1 MSRQAATAF
10 VVLLWLCSAL
20 HVQAEEAAHVPSIV
34 HAPSVIP
41 APSAPQPLEQEETA
55 SVMPL
60 DPPSV
65 ETSQIIVLDVPLP
78 DEIPLADELV
88 AKSLPAPV
96 SELAVR
102 EAIAPA
108 PQEVVPDAASAP
120 PAQIV
125 SASSLVPISLGLDD
139 AGIRAA
145 LEPMRLAFRLTPAKV
160 EGIVQAYAS
169 NKYQTFWVE
178 RAGHDIRQVQGVD
191 GVLASLASA
200 ERDGLDPVRLHR
212 ALPARIGG
220 TIPSEK
226 AVSFDLAIS
235 LAAYLYAHDARGGRL
250 EPSRPSALITPHL
263 HLPDAEGLLIR
274 LAGQDAARVEAIL
287 TGYQPKHAGYL
298 ALRQQLNRLRSS
310 DALSGD
316 HITKVALS
324 GKGSA
329 SARQDEQINELL
341 VNMERW
347 RWLPPDL
354 GENYIFVNV
363 PDYRLSMV
371 SSGNVVHQ
379 TRVIVGKPETPTP
392 IFSDAMEHLII
403 NPSWHVPPSIL
414 RKEFLPNLAK
424 DPGYAARKGFEVLR
438 RGNSISV
445 RQPPGE
451 RNALGQIKFIFPN
464 NHAVY
469 LHDTPGRH
477 LFAQENRTFSHGC
490 VRVEAPFALAERI
503 LASQGGESQAALRAM
518 VGKGERMIKINGTL
532 PVHLAYFTLSVD
544 ENGTLK
550 RQKDIYGH
558 DERVRQALQQ
568 GSNVPVTTAFLP

>member
-1 MSRQAATAF
+1 MSRQAARAF
-10 VVLLWLCSAL
+10 VFLLWLCGAL
-20 HVQAEEAAHVPSIV
+20 HVQAEEAVNTPSV
-34 HAPSVIP
+34 APAPSVTS
-41 APSAPQPLEQEETA
+41 APSDAPPPEKDETA
-55 SVMPL
+55 SVTPL
-60 DPPSV
+60 DPP
-65 ETSQIIVLDVPLP
+65 TADGSQIIDLDVPLP
-78 DEIPLADELV
+78 PEIPLADELV
-88 AKSLPAPV
+88 AKPSPAPA
-96 SELAVR
+96 SEPPVQEAVAPPPQ
-102 EAIAPA
+102 EAVPEVASTPPAEIVPA
-108 PQEVVPDAASAP
+108 PSPVPFA
-120 PAQIV
+120 
-125 SASSLVPISLGLDD
+125 LGLDD
-139 AGIRAA
+139 ASIRAA

-169 NKYQTFWVE
+169 NKYQAFWVE
-178 RAGHDIRQVQGVD
+178 RAGHDIRQVPGVD

-212 ALPARIGG
+212 ALPASISG
-220 TIPSEK
+220 TILPEK
-226 AVSFDLAIS
+226 AASFDLAIS

-250 EPSRPSALITPHL
+250 EPSRLSALITPQL

-287 TGYQPKHAGYL
+287 TRYQPKHAGYV
-298 ALRQQLNRLRSS
+298 ALRQQLSHLRSS
-310 DALSGD
+310 GTASGD
-316 HITKVALS
+316 IVTKVALS
-324 GKGSA
+324 GKGAA
-329 SARQDEQINELL
+329 STRQDELINELL

-354 GENYIFVNV
+354 GENHIFVNV

-371 SSGNVVHQ
+371 SSGVVVHQ
-379 TRVIVGKPETPTP
+379 TRVIVGRPETPTP

-424 DPGYAARKGFEVLR
+424 DPGYAARKGFEVVR

-477 LFAQENRTFSHGC
+477 LFAQENRSFSHGC

-503 LASQGGESQAALRAM
+503 LATQSGESQAALRAM
-518 VGKGERMIKINGTL
+518 VGKGERMIRINGTL

-544 ENGTLK
+544 ENGILK

-568 GSNVPVTTAFLP
+568 GSNVPITTAFLP